1 MNEKKTI
8 DGNIYSQMIA
18 GGASVLG
25 THSGEVDDLNVFPIP
40 DGDTGTNMLQ
50 TIEGGASVDANEAD
64 LSKESNRIAE
74 AMLLNARGNSGVI
87 LSQFF
92 AGIAKGLEGVSQADV
107 DALVVAFKSG
117 VESAY
122 KSVFKPTEGTILTV
136 MREATEKAAEAGAAT
151 PAEFFDLF
159 IKAAEDSLIHT
170 PELLPVLKK
179 AGVVDSGGAGLI
191 YIIKGMK
198 RALDGESFER
208 NQKKQ
213 EAELEL
219 DLDAFDEN
227 SVLEFGY
234 CTELLLRLQNA
245 KCDIEA
251 FNVNTI
257 IDYLETIGDSIVA
270 VKNGSIVKIHVHT
283 MTPDKV
289 LCFCQQFGE
298 FLKLKIENMSLQHN
312 NTTLPNNDDED
323 DSIQTHV
330 ESERIPLG
338 IVAVA
343 NGEGVKEAFLEMGAN
358 VIVDGGQSMNPS
370 AEDFLKAFD
379 EAHAK
384 KILVFPNNSNII
396 LAAKQA
402 ASLYSKSE
410 VRVVNSKTIGDGYS
424 ALSMLDTENG
434 DIDAIL
440 EDCEMAM
447 EGVVTAEVSKCVRDA
462 EFGGISVKT
471 DDYIGFVGKEIL
483 SCNVDRLAAAKETI
497 DKLDLKS
504 HEIVILIRGEDS
516 NEEECAQIEDYIAK
530 SYPRVEVFVING
542 GQRVYSY
549 IIVAE

>member
-1 MNEKKTI
+1 MNNKKTI
-8 DGNIYSQMIA
+8 DGNTYSQMIM

-25 THSGEVDDLNVFPIP
+25 SHSGEVDDLNVFPIP

-50 TIEGGASVDANEAD
+50 TIEGGANVPNDETD

-92 AGIAKGLEGVSQADV
+92 AGIAKGLEGVCEADV
-107 DALVVAFKSG
+107 DALVRAFKSG

-136 MREATEKAAEAGAAT
+136 MREATQKAADMGAST
-151 PAEFFDLF
+151 PEEFFDLF
-159 IKAAEDSLIHT
+159 IKAAEESLIHT
-170 PELLPVLKK
+170 PDLLPVLKK

-198 RALDGESFER
+198 RALDGESFEKSER
-208 NQKKQ
+208 KQ
-213 EAELEL
+213 ESAQEL

-251 FNVNTI
+251 FNVKTLT
-257 IDYLETIGDSIVA
+257 DYLETIGDSIVA

-312 NTTLPNNDDED
+312 NTTLPADED
-323 DSIQTHV
+323 TIETHV
-330 ESERIPLG
+330 ERDLAEFAV
-338 IVAVA
+338 VAVA
-343 NGEGVKEAFLEMGAN
+343 NGEGVKNAFLDMGVD

-370 AEDFLKAFD
+370 TEDFIKAFD
-379 EAHAK
+379 EACAK
-384 KILVFPNNSNII
+384 KIIVFPNNSNII

-402 ASLYSKSE
+402 AGLYKDAD
-410 VRVVNSKTIGDGYS
+410 VRVVEAKTIGDGYAS
-424 ALSMLDTENG
+424 LSMLDTESG
-434 DIDAIL
+434 DLDEIVDN
-440 EDCEMAM
+440 CNMAM
-447 EGVVTAEVSKCVRDA
+447 DGVVTAEVSKCVRDA
-462 EFGGISVKT
+462 EFGGVSVKT

-483 SCNVDRLAAAKETI
+483 SCNVNRYQATIEAI
-497 DKLDLKS
+497 DKLDLKN
-504 HEIVILIRGEDS
+504 HDVCILIRGEDS
-516 NEEECAQIEDYIAK
+516 TDEDCEMIEAYVNKNYRNA
-530 SYPRVEVFVING
+530 ETFVIDG

>member
-1 MNEKKTI
+1 MNNKKTI
-8 DGNIYSQMIA
+8 DGNTYSQMIM

-25 THSGEVDDLNVFPIP
+25 SHSGEVDDLNVFPIP

-50 TIEGGASVDANEAD
+50 TIEGGANVPNDETD

-92 AGIAKGLEGVSQADV
+92 AGIAKGLEGVCEADV
-107 DALVVAFKSG
+107 DALVRAFKSG

-136 MREATEKAAEAGAAT
+136 MREATQKAADMGAST
-151 PAEFFDLF
+151 PEEFFDLF
-159 IKAAEDSLIHT
+159 IKAAEESLIHT
-170 PELLPVLKK
+170 PDLLPVLKK

-198 RALDGESFER
+198 RALDGESFEKSER
-208 NQKKQ
+208 KQ
-213 EAELEL
+213 ESAQEL

-251 FNVNTI
+251 FNVKTLT
-257 IDYLETIGDSIVA
+257 DYLETIGDSIVA

-312 NTTLPNNDDED
+312 NTTLPADED
-323 DSIQTHV
+323 TIETHV
-330 ESERIPLG
+330 ERDLAEFAV
-338 IVAVA
+338 VAVA
-343 NGEGVKEAFLEMGAN
+343 NGEGVKNAFLDMGVD

-370 AEDFLKAFD
+370 TEDFIKAFD
-379 EAHAK
+379 EACAK
-384 KILVFPNNSNII
+384 KIIVFPNNSNII

-402 ASLYSKSE
+402 AGLYKDAD
-410 VRVVNSKTIGDGYS
+410 VRVVEAKTIGDGYAS
-424 ALSMLDTENG
+424 LSMLDTESG
-434 DIDAIL
+434 DLDEIVDN
-440 EDCEMAM
+440 CNMAM
-447 EGVVTAEVSKCVRDA
+447 DGVVTAEVSKCVRDA
-462 EFGGISVKT
+462 EFGGVSVKT

-483 SCNVDRLAAAKETI
+483 SCNVNRYQATIEAI
-497 DKLDLKS
+497 DKLDLKN
-504 HEIVILIRGEDS
+504 HDVCILIRGEDS
-516 NEEECAQIEDYIAK
+516 TDEECEMIEAYVNKNYRNA
-530 SYPRVEVFVING
+530 ETFVIDG

>member
-1 MNEKKTI
+1 MNNKKTI
-8 DGNIYSQMIA
+8 DGNTYSQMIM

-25 THSGEVDDLNVFPIP
+25 SHSDEVDDLNVFPIP

-50 TIEGGASVDANEAD
+50 TIEGGANVPNDETD

-92 AGIAKGLEGVSQADV
+92 AGIAKGLEGVCEADV
-107 DALVVAFKSG
+107 DALVRAFKSG

-136 MREATEKAAEAGAAT
+136 MREATQKAADMGAST
-151 PAEFFDLF
+151 PEEFFDLF
-159 IKAAEDSLIHT
+159 IKAAEESLIHT
-170 PELLPVLKK
+170 PDLLPVLKK

-198 RALDGESFER
+198 RALDGESFEKSER
-208 NQKKQ
+208 TQGAAQ
-213 EAELEL
+213 EL

-251 FNVNTI
+251 FNVKTLT
-257 IDYLETIGDSIVA
+257 DYLETIGDSIVA

-312 NTTLPNNDDED
+312 NTTLPADED
-323 DSIQTHV
+323 TIETHV
-330 ESERIPLG
+330 EKDLAEFAV
-338 IVAVA
+338 VAVA
-343 NGEGVKEAFLEMGAN
+343 NGDGIKNAFLDMG
-358 VIVDGGQSMNPS
+358 VDIIVDGGQSMNPS
-370 AEDFLKAFD
+370 TEDFIKAFD
-379 EAHAK
+379 EACAK
-384 KILVFPNNSNII
+384 KIIVFPNNSNII

-402 ASLYSKSE
+402 AGLYKHAD
-410 VRVVNSKTIGDGYS
+410 VRVVDAKTIGDGYAS
-424 ALSMLDTENG
+424 LSMLDTEIG
-434 DIDAIL
+434 DLDEIVDNCNI
-440 EDCEMAM
+440 AM
-447 EGVVTAEVSKCVRDA
+447 DGVVTAEVSKCVRDA
-462 EFGGISVKT
+462 EFGGVSVKT
-471 DDYIGFVGKEIL
+471 DDYIGFVGKDIL
-483 SCNVDRLAAAKETI
+483 SCNADRYQATIEAI
-497 DKLDLKS
+497 DKLELKN
-504 HEIVILIRGEDS
+504 HDVCILIRGEDS
-516 NEEECAQIEDYIAK
+516 TDEECEMIEAYVNK
-530 SYPRVEVFVING
+530 NYRNTETFVIDG

>member
-1 MNEKKTI
+1 MDKKI
-8 DGNIYSQMIA
+8 DGQIYSQMIM

-25 THSGEVDDLNVFPIP
+25 SHSGEVDDLNVFPIP

-50 TIEGGASVDANEAD
+50 TIEGGAGVDGGEAN
-64 LSKESNRIAE
+64 LGKESNRIAE

-92 AGIAKGLEGVSQADV
+92 AGIAKGLEGVDEADV

-136 MREATEKAAEAGAAT
+136 MREATQSAAESGAKT
-151 PAEFFDLF
+151 PLEFFDNF
-159 IKAAEDSLIHT
+159 IKAAEESLIHT
-170 PELLPVLKK
+170 PDLLPVLKK

-191 YIIKGMK
+191 YIIKGMR
-198 RALDGESFER
+198 RALDGESFV
-208 NQKKQ
+208 KKEKTEEKAQ
-213 EAELEL
+213 EL

-245 KCDIEA
+245 KTNIDA
-251 FNVNTI
+251 FEVSTI
-257 IDYLETIGDSIVA
+257 ISYLETIGDSIVA

-289 LCFCQQFGE
+289 LAFCQQFGE
-298 FLKLKIENMSLQHN
+298 FLKIKIENMSLQHN
-312 NTTLPNNDDED
+312 NTELPDSDELT
-323 DSIQTHV
+323 THV
-330 ESERIPLG
+330 EKDLIELG

-370 AEDFLKAFD
+370 TEDFLKAFD

-396 LAAKQA
+396 LAAQQA
-402 ASLYSKSE
+402 ASIYKKAE
-410 VRVVNSKTIGDGYS
+410 VRVVNSKTIGDGYA
-424 ALSMLDTENG
+424 ALSMIDTESG
-434 DIDAIL
+434 DIDSIV

-447 EGVVTAEVSKCVRDA
+447 DGVLTAEISQCVRNA
-462 EFGGISVKT
+462 EFDEISVSIG
-471 DDYIGFVGKEIL
+471 DYIGFMGKNIL
-483 SCNVDRLAAAKETI
+483 SCSKSRLEATLKTI
-497 DKLDLKS
+497 DQLELKS
-504 HEIVILIRGEDS
+504 HEICIVIRGEDS
-516 NEEECAQIEDYIAK
+516 SDDECQEIENYI
-530 SYPRVEVFVING
+530 SSNYPRAEVFFIDG
-542 GQRVYSY
+542 GQHIYSY

>member
-1 MNEKKTI
+1 MNDKKTI

-18 GGASVLG
+18 GGASVLS
-25 THSGEVDDLNVFPIP
+25 THSDEVDDLNVFPIP

-50 TIEGGASVDANEAD
+50 TIEGGANVDANETD

-92 AGIAKGLEGVSQADV
+92 AGIAKGLDGVHEADV
-107 DALVVAFKSG
+107 DALVEAFKSG

-136 MREATEKAAEAGAAT
+136 MREATQKASEAKAKTPKEFFELFIDAAE
-151 PAEFFDLF
+151 E
-159 IKAAEDSLIHT
+159 SLLHT
-170 PELLPVLKK
+170 PEMLPVLKK

-208 NQKKQ
+208 NSKKQ
-213 EAELEL
+213 GAQAEL

-245 KCDIEA
+245 KCDIDA

-257 IDYLETIGDSIVA
+257 INYLETIGDSIVA

-298 FLKLKIENMSLQHN
+298 FLKIKIENMSLQHN
-312 NTTLPNNDDED
+312 NTTLPNDSED
-323 DSIQTHV
+323 DAIETHV
-330 ESERIPLG
+330 ESDRIPLG
-338 IVAVA
+338 VVAVA
-343 NGEGVKEAFLEMGAN
+343 NGEGIKEAFLEMGAN

-379 EAHAK
+379 EAHAE

-434 DIDAIL
+434 EIDAIL

-462 EFGGISVKT
+462 EFGEISVKI

-483 SCNVDRLAAAKETI
+483 SCNAGRLMATKEAI
-497 DKLDLKS
+497 DKLDLKN

-516 NEEECAQIEDYIAK
+516 TEEECAEVEDYI
-530 SYPRVEVFVING
+530 SRNYPRQEVFVIDG
-542 GQRVYSY
+542 GQKVYSY

>member
-1 MNEKKTI
+1 MDKKTI

-25 THSGEVDDLNVFPIP
+25 SHSGEVDDLNVFPIP

-50 TIEGGASVDANEAD
+50 TIEGGASAPASEAD
-64 LSKESNRIAE
+64 IAKESEKIAE

-92 AGIAKGLEGVSQADV
+92 AGIAKGLEGVHEADV

-136 MREATEKAAEAGAAT
+136 MREATQVAAEAGAKT
-151 PAEFFDLF
+151 PVEFLDLF
-159 IKAAEDSLIHT
+159 IKAAEESLIHT
-170 PELLPVLKK
+170 PDLLPVLKK

-198 RALDGESFER
+198 RALDGESFEIKR
-208 NQKKQ
+208 HSN
-213 EAELEL
+213 EAGGEL

-245 KCDIEA
+245 KCNIEA
-251 FNVNTI
+251 FDVNTI
-257 IDYLETIGDSIVA
+257 ISYLETIGDSIVA

-289 LCFCQQFGE
+289 LSFCQGYGE
-298 FLKLKIENMSLQHN
+298 FLKIKIENMSLQHN
-312 NTTLPNNDDED
+312 NTELPSENDDDAIE
-323 DSIQTHV
+323 THV
-330 ESERIPLG
+330 EKELSEFAV
-338 IVAVA
+338 VAVA
-343 NGEGVKEAFLEMGAN
+343 NGEGIKEAFLDMTVD

-370 AEDFLKAFD
+370 TEDFLRAFD

-396 LAAKQA
+396 MAANQA
-402 ASLYSKSE
+402 ASLYKKST
-410 VRVVNSKTIGDGYS
+410 VRVVNSKTIGDGYA
-424 ALSMLDTENG
+424 ALSMLDSECG
-434 DIDAIL
+434 DL
-440 EDCEMAM
+440 EEIATVCEEAM
-447 EGVVTAEVSKCVRDA
+447 QGVVTAEVSKCVRDA
-462 EFGGISVKT
+462 EFDGVNVKT
-471 DDYIGFVGKEIL
+471 DDYIGFVGKNIL
-483 SCNVDRLAAAKETI
+483 SCSQNRLEASKGAVDNIE
-497 DKLDLKS
+497 LDS
-504 HEIVILIRGEDS
+504 HEICIIIRGEDS
-516 NEEECAQIEDYIAK
+516 TDEECNALEEYINSK
-530 SYPRVEVFVING
+530 YPRTETFVIEG

>member
-1 MNEKKTI
+1 MNNKKTI
-8 DGNIYSQMIA
+8 DGNTYSQMIA

-25 THSGEVDDLNVFPIP
+25 SHSGEVDDLNVFPIP

-50 TIEGGASVDANEAD
+50 TIEGGANVNETDID
-64 LSKESNRIAE
+64 LAKESNRIAE

-92 AGIAKGLEGVSQADV
+92 AGIAKGLEGVSEADV
-107 DALVVAFKSG
+107 DALVIAFKSG

-136 MREATEKAAEAGAAT
+136 MREATEKAAEAGAST
-151 PAEFFDLF
+151 PLEFFDLF
-159 IKAAEDSLIHT
+159 IKAAEESLIHT

-198 RALDGESFER
+198 RALDGESFARGARTGE
-208 NQKKQ
+208 Q
-213 EAELEL
+213 AAEL

-251 FNVNTI
+251 LNVKAIT
-257 IDYLETIGDSIVA
+257 DYLETIGDSIVA

-289 LCFCQQFGE
+289 LSFCQGFGE
-298 FLKLKIENMSLQHN
+298 FLKIKIENMSLQHN
-312 NTTLPNNDDED
+312 NTTLPDNKDED
-323 DSIQTHV
+323 ALETHV
-330 ESERIPLG
+330 ESDKIPLG

-343 NGEGVKEAFLEMGAN
+343 NGEGIKEAFLEMGAN

-370 AEDFLKAFD
+370 AEDFMKAFD
-379 EAHAK
+379 EAHAE

-402 ASLYSKSE
+402 ASLYKKSE

-424 ALSMLDTENG
+424 ALSMLDTDSD

-440 EDCEMAM
+440 ADCEMAM

-462 EFGGISVKT
+462 DFGGISVKT

-483 SCNVDRLAAAKETI
+483 SCNRDRLEATKGTI
-497 DKLDLKS
+497 DKLDLKN
-504 HEIVILIRGEDS
+504 HEIVIVIRGEDS
-516 NEEECAQIEDYIAK
+516 NDEECEAIENYITSNYK
-530 SYPRVEVFVING
+530 GKETYVIDG

>member
-1 MNEKKTI
+1 MNNKTV
-8 DGNIYSQMIA
+8 DGLLYSQMVV

-25 THSGEVDDLNVFPIP
+25 LHSGEVDDLNVFPIP

-50 TIEGGASVDANEAD
+50 TIEGGATVKEKDAD
-64 LSKESNRIAE
+64 LAQASKNVAE

-92 AGIAKGLEGVSQADV
+92 AGLANGFEGVCEADAG
-107 DALVVAFKSG
+107 ALVKGFQSG

-136 MREATEKAAEAGAAT
+136 MREATQRVSEIAPKTVEDFFAKFIEAAE
-151 PAEFFDLF
+151 E
-159 IKAAEDSLIHT
+159 SLIHT

-179 AGVVDSGGAGLI
+179 AGVVDSGGAGFI
-191 YIIKGMK
+191 YVIRGMK
-198 RALDGESFER
+198 RAFEGESFEIR
-208 NQKKQ
+208 HK
-213 EAELEL
+213 EAEGSGEL

-245 KCDIEA
+245 KCDISA

-257 IDYLETIGDSIVA
+257 ISYLETIGDSIVA
-270 VKNGSIVKIHVHT
+270 VQNGSIVKIHVHT

-312 NTTLPNNDDED
+312 NTTLPSDNDKDIIE
-323 DSIQTHV
+323 THV
-330 ESERIPLG
+330 EKDLAEMA

-343 NGEGVKEAFLEMGAN
+343 NGEGVKEAFLDMGVD

-370 AEDFLKAFD
+370 TEDFLNAFD
-379 EAHAK
+379 KAHAK

-402 ASLYSKSE
+402 ASLYKKSE
-410 VRVVNSKTIGDGYS
+410 VRVVNAKTIGDGYAS
-424 ALSMLDTENG
+424 LSMLDCDVG
-434 DIDAIL
+434 DL
-440 EDCEMAM
+440 EEMALGCEAAM

-462 EFGGISVKT
+462 EFDGVSVKT
-471 DDYIGFVGKEIL
+471 DDYIGFVGKNIL
-483 SCNVDRLAAAKETI
+483 SCNSDRKAATLEAI
-497 DKLDLKS
+497 DKLDLKN
-504 HEIVILIRGEDS
+504 HEVVILISGEDS
-516 NEEECAQIEDYIAK
+516 DDDECEEIERYITKNYKRTEVYQIA
-530 SYPRVEVFVING
+530 G
-542 GQRVYSY
+542 GQQVYSY

>member
-1 MNEKKTI
+1 MDKKTI

-25 THSGEVDDLNVFPIP
+25 SHSGEVDDLNVFPIP

-50 TIEGGASVDANEAD
+50 TIEGGASAPASEAD
-64 LSKESNRIAE
+64 IAKESEKIAE

-92 AGIAKGLEGVSQADV
+92 AGIAKGLEGVHEADV

-136 MREATEKAAEAGAAT
+136 MREATQVAADAGAKT
-151 PAEFFDLF
+151 PVEFLDLF
-159 IKAAEDSLIHT
+159 IKAAEESLIHT
-170 PELLPVLKK
+170 PDLLPVLKK

-198 RALDGESFER
+198 RALDGESFELKR
-208 NQKKQ
+208 YSN
-213 EAELEL
+213 EAGGEL

-245 KCDIEA
+245 KCNIEA
-251 FNVNTI
+251 FDVNTI
-257 IDYLETIGDSIVA
+257 ISYLETIGDSIVA

-289 LCFCQQFGE
+289 LSFCQGYGE
-298 FLKLKIENMSLQHN
+298 FLKIKIENMSLQHN
-312 NTTLPNNDDED
+312 NTELPSENDDVAIE
-323 DSIQTHV
+323 THV
-330 ESERIPLG
+330 EKELSEFAV
-338 IVAVA
+338 VAVA
-343 NGEGVKEAFLEMGAN
+343 NGEGIKEAFLDMTVD

-370 AEDFLKAFD
+370 TEDFLRAFD

-396 LAAKQA
+396 MAANQA
-402 ASLYSKSE
+402 ASLYKKAT
-410 VRVVNSKTIGDGYS
+410 VRVVNSKTIGDGYA
-424 ALSMLDTENG
+424 ALSMLDSECG
-434 DIDAIL
+434 DL
-440 EDCEMAM
+440 EEIATVCEEAM
-447 EGVVTAEVSKCVRDA
+447 QGVVTAEVSKCVRDA
-462 EFGGISVKT
+462 EFDGVNVKT
-471 DDYIGFVGKEIL
+471 DDYIGFVGKNIL
-483 SCNVDRLAAAKETI
+483 SCSQNRLEASKGAVDNIE
-497 DKLDLKS
+497 LDS
-504 HEIVILIRGEDS
+504 HEICIIIRGEDS
-516 NEEECAQIEDYIAK
+516 TDEECNALEEYINLK
-530 SYPRVEVFVING
+530 YPRTETFVIEG